1 MCLGF
6 MATEG
11 YHAGAIRE
19 QLIQQA
25 FDPVTYYSSMQVY
38 QVTGVRAAP

>member
-1 MCLGF
+1 